1 VVHVATDALARYAA
15 GGGLIVVASDDAPGV
30 VIRLPDVALND
41 PRLAPSFLSV
51 VAFARAPGA
60 DAMNYPLPS
69 GGPCDC
75 RFCRPGHALSR
86 VAALLQDNPAASDDI
101 AAISAALDAWYEESF
116 EAQFDLDVI
125 ATMLNVP
132 GGNIGVRRTQIVEHI
147 RAMMTATPA
156 APQEEATP

>member
-1 VVHVATDALARYAA
+1 MT
-15 GGGLIVVASDDAPGV
+15 SDHT
-30 VIRLPDVALND
+30 
-41 PRLAPSFLSV
+41 
-51 VAFARAPGA
+51 
-60 DAMNYPLPS
+60 
-69 GGPCDC
+69 CDC

-147 RAMMTATPA
+147 RAMMTAAPIVTPA
-156 APQEEATP
+156 APQEEPT

>member
-1 VVHVATDALARYAA
+1 MT
-15 GGGLIVVASDDAPGV
+15 
-30 VIRLPDVALND
+30 N
-41 PRLAPSFLSV
+41 
-51 VAFARAPGA
+51 
-60 DAMNYPLPS
+60 PLPS

-147 RAMMTATPA
+147 RATMTAAPIVTPV
-156 APQEEATP
+156 PQDTTP